1 MTTIN
6 IPRSV
11 ERGIES
17 IRKGELVLI
26 YDAEDREGETDFVL
40 PASSVT
46 PRRVAYFRNEAGGL
60 ICVAIHPVA
69 AERLGL
75 PLMSEILRNVNDT
88 FAPLRRLVEGKG
100 DLSYDKRSSFSL
112 WVNHRATFTG
122 ITDRDRAL
130 TITKIGEAVERVLN
144 SKPLLSLSGKPLQG
158 LRGRGAEPHMRER
171 GQSPRFRGQRGEA
184 PLDDNSYDFYT
195 EFRTPGHVSLLRA
208 ADRLLDERRGQTE
221 LSVALAVLAGI
232 PPAMVICEML
242 DTDSGGALS
251 KAKAKAFASEH
262 ALVFMEGKEIVE
274 AFHARF
280 LP

>member
-1 MTTIN
+1 MNMNTIN
-6 IPRSV
+6 IPTSV
-11 ERGIES
+11 KRGIES
-17 IRKGELVLI
+17 IKKGELVLI
-26 YDAEDREGETDFVL
+26 YDAEDREGETDFVI

-46 PRRVAYFRNEAGGL
+46 PKTVASFRKEAGGL

-69 AERLGL
+69 AEKLGL
-75 PLMSEILRNVNDT
+75 PLMSDILRNVNENYSS
-88 FAPLRRLVEGKG
+88 LRKLVEEKG

-144 SKPLLSLSGKPLQG
+144 GN
-158 LRGRGAEPHMRER
+158 
-171 GQSPRFRGQRGEA
+171 
-184 PLDDNSYDFYT
+184 DNSYNFYT
-195 EFRTPGHVSLLRA
+195 EFRTPGHVSILRA

-242 DTDSGGALS
+242 DNESGGALS

-262 ALVFMEGKEIVE
+262 DLVFMEGKEIVE
-274 AFHARF
+274 AFRSRF
-280 LP
+280 AP

>member
-1 MTTIN
+1 MNTSN
-6 IPRSV
+6 IPESV

-46 PRRVAYFRNEAGGL
+46 PRTVAYFRTEAGGL

-75 PLMSEILRNVNDT
+75 PLMSDILRNVNDNY
-88 FAPLRRLVEGKG
+88 ASLRRLVEEKG

-112 WVNHRATFTG
+112 WVNHRGTFTG

-144 SKPLLSLSGKPLQG
+144 GNENYNL
-158 LRGRGAEPHMRER
+158 
-171 GQSPRFRGQRGEA
+171 
-184 PLDDNSYDFYT
+184 YT

-208 ADRLLDERRGQTE
+208 ADKLLDERRGQTE

-232 PPAMVICEML
+232 APAMVICEML
-242 DTDSGGALS
+242 DSESGGAVS
-251 KAKAKAFASEH
+251 KAQAKAYASEH
-262 ALVFMEGKEIVE
+262 CLVFMEGKEIVE
-274 AFHARF
+274 AFRSRFAR
-280 LP
+280 